1 MVSTNSLPNRLHGKI
16 VADSTGVGIPDLLV
30 VAMDFDA
37 LRWAQTA
44 PSQQPPPATHVPNP
58 RPKPEAPIE
67 SVHDALALLEQAP
80 FNEAAQPQRLGS
92 VLTRADGS
100 FELVYHDDLF
110 RDDDAS
116 ANQQV
121 ADRRPDVILLVLAP
135 DRPGK
140 NGEGRT
146 LRERLIFHTQP
157 IRFEAGRTES
167 YIIRI
172 GEERLAAF
180 NVPLS
185 GSDGTVVLADPEQY
199 RAARALSYKNAAELS
214 SVKQE
219 LYRTYELPR
228 VTKEQRTFSKVLP
241 NLVQGRIGAMANFV
255 GFAPSYDVLSR
266 RVWENLRLI
275 PWLQPG
281 QPQSVPRT
289 GRVYLNERD
298 LRQLGLSRAAIESGA
313 GQEIEFAR
321 LLNHIGYAAGPYRN
335 RDLLSQI
342 EGRRAL
348 ARLAA
353 APSEDHGADEPADTP
368 PSSVSVDSVRDNV
381 LKRLEEQLDGLARS
395 GGEAD
400 PAHDLSRIKQT
411 IEKLE
416 QNSGVANV
424 AAMHDVELLQVAFE
438 PAWTAAFDDDLKQQ
452 AKDLYREVANEEV
465 QAACGSA
472 LRPLEDVQNVQQL
485 REMLSDIVSASRG
498 SASPQLRR
506 VGQLAL
512 DLSRRLA
519 EPYSFKYF
527 APGSINYGILLTYR
541 QSWTPLSYQVG
552 RLAETVPL
560 APGETRTLKITRTVR
575 RTAKRSS
582 REKSNLQ
589 RLSESSSISRTEIEA
604 MEKTALAMSNQT
616 GAQAQF
622 NIGIGSIG
630 GTTQFNV
637 NQSREAQS
645 IHKSFAEIARKA
657 SQEVRREVE
666 VQFDEE
672 TVEEAVSETTRT
684 FRNTNDELTVTYLLY
699 ELERRYRVSSHI
711 QAVQPVIL
719 VALDMPAPI
728 EINDAWL
735 LEHAWVIRSVLLDP
749 AFEEALD
756 LLEDN
761 RSQDQAELALL
772 KANYDAAR
780 AVHSRAELEFERLSQ
795 QARSRRES
803 IVSLMQGE
811 DIAKAGEASDEQ
823 RVAAAIFSGG
833 LTELFGG
840 GQSNTDDILRA
851 KREAVEKS
859 LEYLEAELAA
869 AADARDQAIAVLNSA
884 TEKYS
889 AALAAKA
896 MADQKLLQLRLHVRA
911 NIFHYMH
918 AIWRHRDHDDLFF
931 SLYDLEV
938 PFLEPMS
945 GQCRLRKP
953 TDDELDQEVPGVVI
967 DGELYM
973 VDIHPATAVPDYDD
987 LPKRRLIEIA
997 DVDRPLGFKGNYV
1010 IFPLKK
1016 SSLLTDYM
1024 TVGYLDGYFGVRDP
1038 ALDASYSASDLLEY
1052 AKSVWN
1058 DPVVGLTDEQ
1068 RSQLASL
1075 ILRAGMRNPGYES
1088 EIVLPTG
1095 QIFMEALKGDQALLE
1110 DFKLAH
1116 RGMDVLKAEE
1126 EVRQARIDS
1135 LRRAQ
1140 RIGLA
1145 EPQLEDPDIERM
1157 TLISGARPGVVID
1170 ADQ

>member
-1 MVSTNSLPNRLHGKI
+1 MQSPASLTNVLHGKI
-16 VADSTGVGIPDLLV
+16 VADTTGVGIPDLLV
-30 VAMDFDA
+30 VAIDFDVM
-37 LRWAQTA
+37 RWAQTA
-44 PSQQPPPATHVPNP
+44 AAPTPPTSHVPNTK
-58 RPKPEAPIE
+58 PKVTAPIKSLRE
-67 SVHDALALLEQAP
+67 ALVLLEQAP

-92 VLTRADGS
+92 VLTGADGS
-100 FELVYHDDLF
+100 FHLAYQDDLF
-110 RDDDAS
+110 RDDDGS
-116 ANQQV
+116 AQQPV
-121 ADRRPDVILLVLAP
+121 VDRRPDVILLVLAP
-135 DRPGK
+135 DRPRK
-140 NGEGRT
+140 NGEGLT
-146 LRERLIFHTQP
+146 LRERLIFHTRP

-172 GEERLAAF
+172 DEERLAAF
-180 NVPLS
+180 NVHVS
-185 GSDGTVVLADPEQY
+185 GDDNTVMHTSPEQY
-199 RAARALSYKNAAELS
+199 KAARALSYKNAAELL

-228 VTKEQRTFSKVLP
+228 VTQEQRTFAKVLP
-241 NLVQGRIGAMANFV
+241 NLIQSRIGAMRNFV
-255 GFAPSYDVLSR
+255 GFAPSYDFLSNHI
-266 RVWENLRLI
+266 WQSLRFI
-275 PWLQPG
+275 PWLMPEQPE
-281 QPQSVPRT
+281 SVPRT

-298 LRQLGLSRAAIESGA
+298 LRLLGLSRSAIESGS
-313 GQEIEFAR
+313 GQSIVFGR

-335 RDLLSQI
+335 RHLLSQI
-342 EGRRAL
+342 ESRRAL

-353 APSEDHGADEPADTP
+353 APTGGADGDGTGDAASGTASAETVRN
-368 PSSVSVDSVRDNV
+368 SV
-381 LKRLEEQLDGLARS
+381 LQRLQEQVNGLARPE
-395 GGEAD
+395 GEAN

-416 QNSGVANV
+416 QTSGVTNA

-452 AKDLYREVANEEV
+452 AKDLYRETASEEV

-485 REMLSDIVSASRG
+485 REMLSDIVAASRG
-498 SASPQLRR
+498 RGSRQLQR

-519 EPYSFKYF
+519 EPYSFQYF
-527 APGSINYGILLTYR
+527 APGSINYGMLLTYR
-541 QSWTPLSYQVG
+541 QSWTPVSYQVG

-560 APGETRTLKITRTVR
+560 APGESRTLKVTRTVR
-575 RTAKRSS
+575 RSTKRSS

-589 RLSESSSISRTEIEA
+589 RTRESSSVSRTEIEA

-616 GAQAQF
+616 SAQAQF

-630 GTTQFNV
+630 GATQFSV
-637 NQSREAQS
+637 NQSQEAQS
-645 IHKSFAEIARKA
+645 IHKSFAEIARKS

-711 QAVQPVIL
+711 HAVQPVVL

-735 LEHAWVIRSVLLDP
+735 LEHSWILRDVLLD
-749 AFEEALD
+749 ADFEEALD
-756 LLEDN
+756 ILEDN
-761 RSQDQAELALL
+761 RSQDDTELALL
-772 KANYDAAR
+772 KANYDAAS
-780 AVHSRAELEFERLSQ
+780 AVHSRADLEFERLSQ
-795 QARSRRES
+795 QAKSRREA
-803 IVSLMQGE
+803 IVSLMEGE
-811 DIAKAGEASDEQ
+811 DIAKAGEATDEQ
-823 RVAAAIFSGG
+823 RVAAAIFTGG
-833 LTELFGG
+833 LSELFGG

-869 AADARDQAIAVLNSA
+869 AADARDQATAVLNSA

-889 AALAAKA
+889 TALAAKA
-896 MADQKLLQLRLHVRA
+896 MADQKLLQLRLHVRG

-938 PFLEPMS
+938 PFLEPMP
-945 GQCRLRKP
+945 GQCRLRTP
-953 TDDELDQEVPGVVI
+953 TADERDQEVPGVVI
-967 DGELYM
+967 DGELFM
-973 VDIHPATAVPDYDD
+973 VDIHPATTVPDYDD
-987 LPKRRLIEIA
+987 LPKKRLIEIA

-1058 DPVVGLTDEQ
+1058 DPVVGLGDDE
-1068 RSQLASL
+1068 RRQLAAL
-1075 ILRAGMRNPGYES
+1075 ILRAGIRNPGYES

-1116 RGMDVLKAEE
+1116 RGMDVLKVEE
-1126 EVRQARIDS
+1126 EVRQARIDNI
-1135 LRRAQ
+1135 RRVQ

-1145 EPQLEDPDIERM
+1145 EPQLEDPEIERM
-1157 TLISGARPGVVID
+1157 TVVRGVGPGMVLD
-1170 ADQ
+1170 PGE